1 MAQVAATNYAC
12 LRLQCLATVSYNAL
26 LRHLWGP
33 GRVPY
38 SALLR
43 YPAMRCYGIYGVLV
57 GYLATI
63 SYNALLRYPTVSCYA
78 ILQCLATISC
88 SPLLRYPA
96 MRCYD
101 ILQCIATDSY
111 SLLLRNP
118 TVHCY
123 DILQSLATVSYS
135 AFPRYLRGL
144 DLYVT
149 S

>member
-1 MAQVAATNYAC
+1 MILSAVIRASGKWPR
-12 LRLQCLATVSYNAL
+12 LRLQATPVC
-26 LRHLWGP
+26 GC
-33 GRVPY
+33 

-43 YPAMRCYGIYGVLV
+43 CPTMLCYGIYGVLV

-78 ILQCLATISC
+78 MLQCLATISC

-101 ILQCIATDSY
+101 ILQCIATDSF